1 MITRRLLVIA
11 ATAGAL
17 HVTPP
22 GVRRRTRLAAATV
35 STTTERTL
43 AVASNRGD
51 LRAAAELCGVA
62 FPPASADEHFRVL
75 SDPACLANVFFDV
88 RGRASVA
95 LLREDGLSI
104 GCAQVVP
111 CAVRKEASSS
121 SIGKPVLWV
130 QCLCVTPT
138 SRRTGA
144 ARALMAWAERE
155 ASSAAQASGV
165 SDAEIWLA
173 VQEANNA
180 ARSLYEGLGFT
191 NDEGGLRLG
200 HAVMRKSVPAAAA
213 VTGDPRG
220 PAASFDLVA
229 AETPSSGPPLD
240 KALQE
245 AAPAGLVGVVA
256 LLGASALVAPFC
268 YGGLGEPAPLAMW
281 KSWIGGPFSII
292 SDVALGLVVAC
303 GAELAR
309 KTLANDDADDD
320 PVAALE
326 QNPSLA
332 GQKAALWRVTG
343 AATAS
348 PADAVTAIAAWQLL
362 VALSE
367 ELYYRGLIQNG
378 AYHAVGA
385 ATGSGLVGDA
395 VSLLGTS
402 ALFAVAHAGFVQDVE
417 DGEGEMSQSEMV
429 MDWITD
435 VAPFGAMLALEF
447 AVTGHRIV
455 APLATHTA
463 LNTYWSALDA
473 AKLRAAPDRE
483 RLAAL
488 LGEAKS

>member
-1 MITRRLLVIA
+1 MLAAAADALQTTLPKRRSS
-11 ATAGAL
+11 
-17 HVTPP
+17 
-22 GVRRRTRLAAATV
+22 RLAA
-35 STTTERTL
+35 TTLTSERTL

-240 KALQE
+240 KAIQE

-348 PADAVTAIAAWQLL
+348 PADAITAIAAWQLL

-417 DGEGEMSQSEMV
+417 DGEGEMSQSEMIQ
-429 MDWITD
+429 DWIVD

>member
-1 MITRRLLVIA
+1 MITRRLLWIA

-144 ARALMAWAERE
+144 ARSLMAWAERE

-180 ARSLYEGLGFT
+180 ARSLYEGLGFVS
-191 NDEGGLRLG
+191 DEGGLRLG

-220 PAASFDLVA
+220 PAATFDLVA
-229 AETPSSGPPLD
+229 AQTPSGGPPLD

-281 KSWIGGPFSII
+281 KSWIGGPFSVI

-303 GAELAR
+303 GAEFAR
-309 KTLANDDADDD
+309 KTLSNDDTDDD

-348 PADAVTAIAAWQLL
+348 PADAITAIAAWQLL

>member
-1 MITRRLLVIA
+1 MLA
-11 ATAGAL
+11 ASATAL
-17 HVTPP
+17 QTTLPK
-22 GVRRRTRLAAATV
+22 RRRTRLAATTATA
-35 STTTERTL
+35 ERTL

-165 SDAEIWLA
+165 ADAEIWLA

-213 VTGDPRG
+213 ITGDPRG

-245 AAPAGLVGVVA
+245 AAPAGLVGLVA

-281 KSWIGGPFSII
+281 KSWIGGPVSII

-309 KTLANDDADDD
+309 KTLSNDDADDD

-332 GQKAALWRVTG
+332 GQKAALWRVTSAG
-343 AATAS
+343 TAA

-483 RLAAL
+483 RLPAL

>member
-1 MITRRLLVIA
+1 MLA
-11 ATAGAL
+11 AAADAL
-17 HVTPP
+17 QTTLPK
-22 GVRRRTRLAAATV
+22 RRRTRLAA
-35 STTTERTL
+35 TTLTSERTL

-144 ARALMAWAERE
+144 ARSLMAWAERE

-180 ARSLYEGLGFT
+180 ARSLYEGLGFVS
-191 NDEGGLRLG
+191 DEGGLRLG

-220 PAASFDLVA
+220 PASEFDLVA

-292 SDVALGLVVAC
+292 SDDALGLVVAC

-309 KTLANDDADDD
+309 KTLSNDDTDDD

-348 PADAVTAIAAWQLL
+348 PADAITAIAAWQLL

>member
-1 MITRRLLVIA
+1 MITRRLLV
-11 ATAGAL
+11 
-17 HVTPP
+17 
-22 GVRRRTRLAAATV
+22 LAAAADALQ
-35 STTTERTL
+35 TTLPKRRSSSLAATTLTSERTL

-111 CAVRKEASSS
+111 CAVRKEASSNN
-121 SIGKPVLWV
+121 IGKPVLWV

-200 HAVMRKSVPAAAA
+200 HAVMRKSVPAAAAA

-309 KTLANDDADDD
+309 KTLANDDDDD
-320 PVAALE
+320 PIAALE

-348 PADAVTAIAAWQLL
+348 PADAITAIAAWQLL

>member
-1 MITRRLLVIA
+1 MLAA
-11 ATAGAL
+11 ATDAL
-17 HVTPP
+17 QTTLPK
-22 GVRRRTRLAAATV
+22 RRRTRLAAATV

-180 ARSLYEGLGFT
+180 ARSLYEGLGFVS
-191 NDEGGLRLG
+191 DEGGLRLG

-229 AETPSSGPPLD
+229 AETPGTGPPLD

-281 KSWIGGPFSII
+281 KSWVGGPFSII

-303 GAELAR
+303 GAEFAR
-309 KTLANDDADDD
+309 KALSNDDTDDD

-348 PADAVTAIAAWQLL
+348 PADAITAIAAWQLL

-395 VSLLGTS
+395 VALLGTS

>member
-1 MITRRLLVIA
+1 MLAA
-11 ATAGAL
+11 ATDAL
-17 HVTPP
+17 QTTLPK
-22 GVRRRTRLAAATV
+22 RRRTRLAAATV

-180 ARSLYEGLGFT
+180 ARSLYEGLGFVS
-191 NDEGGLRLG
+191 DEGGLRLG

-229 AETPSSGPPLD
+229 AETPGTGPPLD

-281 KSWIGGPFSII
+281 KSWVGSPFSII

-303 GAELAR
+303 GAEFAR
-309 KTLANDDADDD
+309 KSLSNDDDED
-320 PVAALE
+320 PIAALE

-348 PADAVTAIAAWQLL
+348 PADAITAIAAWQLL

-395 VSLLGTS
+395 VALLGTS